1 LRSPELELDADEDVD
16 DADHGVRAVGVM
28 GVNEAA
34 LRRKSAYA
42 DGGVI
47 GVLTPS
53 EGYGERGN
61 DGNDEGRGVA
71 GVLMLGVEGPML
83 VLIDS
88 SRVMVKMASFDCL
101 DNILENV
108 QLFDAC
114 EDRV

>member
-1 LRSPELELDADEDVD
+1 
-16 DADHGVRAVGVM
+16 M

-47 GVLTPS
+47 GDLSPS

-71 GVLMLGVEGPML
+71 GVLMLGVDGDML
-83 VLIDS
+83 VLIDNS
-88 SRVMVKMASFDCL
+88 LVIVKIVSFDCL
-101 DNILENV
+101 DII
-108 QLFDAC
+108 
-114 EDRV
+114 

>member
-1 LRSPELELDADEDVD
+1 LRSFELELETDDDDDVD
-16 DADHGVRAVGVM
+16 DADQGARAVGVM

-53 EGYGERGN
+53 DGHGERGK

-71 GVLMLGVEGPML
+71 GVPMLGVDGDML
-83 VLIDS
+83 VLIDNS
-88 SRVMVKMASFDCL
+88 LVIVKIASFDCL
-101 DNILENV
+101 DNI
-108 QLFDAC
+108 
-114 EDRV
+114 